1 MTLYYRCGPISRYWC
16 MRFEAKHNYFK
27 SLAQRVKCYKN
38 IAKTLSSRHQKL
50 MCYYLCNP
58 LSSPIIK
65 GIKTSKGLI
74 QKLYRSMV
82 NAINYYDIVYTG
94 LTLSIDDYEYRDVL
108 REAAPMLD
116 GSATMTRYIKPN

>member
-38 IAKTLSSRHQKL
+38 IAQTLSSRHQKL

-65 GIKTSKGLI
+65 GIKTSKGSI
-74 QKLYRSMV
+74 QTYRSMV
-82 NAINYYDIVYTG
+82 NTIIITVYTG
-94 LTLSIDDYEYRDVL
+94 VTLSLNEYEYRDAL
-108 REAAPMLD
+108 KEAAPTLD
-116 GSATMTRYIKPN
+116 GSATMTRYSKLN